1 MPKMQE
7 MQVWSLGHKDPLEK
21 EMASQSSILTWEIPW
36 TEEPGGLQSF
46 GFRRVGPRLSGWAH
60 TTVQVLRCPVS
71 LKHLWVF
78 GCCCFY
84 LCLQWTVRGARKLFY
99 VGSTGSE
106 LNFIEPRRSLSDF
119 AMFSKL
125 FLFCLMHMSFSL
137 TSLKHKTVK
146 CSTILMTFCSNRM
159 VNYLSVPRRFNTD
172 N

>member
-21 EMASQSSILTWEIPW
+21 EMASQSSILAWEILW
-36 TEEPGGLQSF
+36 TEEAGGLQSF
-46 GFRRVGPRLSGWAH
+46 GSQRVGPRLSGWAH
-60 TTVQVLRCPVS
+60 TTVQVLSCPVS
-71 LKHLWVF
+71 LKYLCVF
-78 GCCCFY
+78 GCCFY
-84 LCLQWTVRGARKLFY
+84 LFLQWTVRGARKLFY
-99 VGSTGSE
+99 VVSTGSE
-106 LNFIEPRRSLSDF
+106 LNFIEPHQSLSDL

-159 VNYLSVPRRFNTD
+159 VNYLAVPRCFNTD